1 MPRRGRGQ
9 VPQASGRNLSGPA
22 VVIQI
27 VSRGC
32 RWRHRAPGPNVST
45 VSDMPSQS
53 RPFTFDRVVRILAAL
68 LLAAAA
74 VWLINT
80 LRNVLLPF
88 FLACLIAYLLEPLVG
103 LNQRLLRLKGRVVA
117 SLLTIVEVTA
127 VLVLLGYFF
136 VPSVI
141 REVAELEAMLSRGDG
156 AAPSFIPP
164 SIAGP
169 LNQWVKDLN
178 VGELMRSSH
187 FMSLV
192 NSGGSFIAAAVSW
205 LLHTLEWLLTFI
217 YVIFILIDYPT
228 LTQGFK
234 QLVPVRYR
242 RTVFGIASDIAQSM
256 NRYFRGQALLALC
269 AAVLY
274 CIGFSI
280 VGIPMAIVLGILVGV
295 LYMIP
300 YFQYITLIPVAAVC
314 LIDSMGGGAGF
325 WTELGQ
331 CLLVYVVSQ
340 CVCDYILTPKI
351 MGKAMGLNPAII
363 LLSLSVWGTLMG
375 IIGMII
381 ALPLT
386 TLLLSYYRRYF
397 IDRNA
402 TPPEDPPAAL

>member
-1 MPRRGRGQ
+1 
-9 VPQASGRNLSGPA
+9 
-22 VVIQI
+22 
-27 VSRGC
+27 
-32 RWRHRAPGPNVST
+32 
-45 VSDMPSQS
+45 MPSQS
-53 RPFTFDRVVRILAAL
+53 RTFTFDRVVRILAAL
-68 LLAAAA
+68 LLAVGA
-74 VWLINT
+74 VWLVNT

-88 FLACLIAYLLEPLVG
+88 FLACLIAYLLEPIVG
-103 LNQRLLRLKGRVVA
+103 FNQRLLHLKGRVVA

-127 VLVLLGYFF
+127 VLALAGYFF

-141 REVAELEAMLSRGDG
+141 REVGELEEMLRKGDG
-156 AAPSFIPP
+156 AAPSFLPA
-164 SIAGP
+164 SIAVP

-178 VGELMRSSH
+178 VGEIIRSSH
-187 FMSLV
+187 FVSLV
-192 NSGGSFIAAAVSW
+192 NSGGSFIAATVCW

-217 YVIFILIDYPT
+217 YVIFILIDYPA
-228 LTQGFK
+228 LMRGFR

-242 RTVFGIASDIAQSM
+242 RPVLGIASDIAQSM

-274 CIGFSI
+274 SIGFSI

-300 YFQYITLIPVAAVC
+300 YFQYVTLIPVAAVC
-314 LIDSMGGGAGF
+314 LVDSIGGGAGF
-325 WTELGQ
+325 WTEMGQ

-340 CVCDYILTPKI
+340 CICDYILTPKI

-386 TLLLSYYRRYF
+386 ALLLSYYRRYF
-397 IDRNA
+397 IESHGSGSEE
-402 TPPEDPPAAL
+402 THAAP